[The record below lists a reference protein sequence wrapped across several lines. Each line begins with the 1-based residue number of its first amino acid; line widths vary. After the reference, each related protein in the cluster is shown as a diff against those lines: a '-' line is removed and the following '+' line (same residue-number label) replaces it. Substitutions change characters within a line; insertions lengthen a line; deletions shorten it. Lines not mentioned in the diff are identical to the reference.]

1 MTKYLKTIA
10 DKLVRLPRASAGTTR
25 PSEGRKHDAV
35 AYAAALEI
43 LG

>member
-1 MTKYLKTIA
+1 MTKYIKMIA
-10 DKLVRLPRASAGTTR
+10 DKLVRTPCASAGTER
-25 PSEGRKHDAV
+25 PTDGPKHDAV